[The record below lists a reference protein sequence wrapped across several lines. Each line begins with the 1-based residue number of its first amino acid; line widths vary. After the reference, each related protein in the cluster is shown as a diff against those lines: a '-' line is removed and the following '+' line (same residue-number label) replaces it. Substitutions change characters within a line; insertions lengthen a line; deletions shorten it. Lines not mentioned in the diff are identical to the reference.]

1 MIKRIGS
8 ILLVFAF
15 LGTVGMYF
23 HRLALEYFKVILP
36 FSLQKLYLFHIGFSL
51 LICINLQ
58 FLTKIA
64 HVSEQLGF
72 IYLGTLLLKII
83 LFSVVFNETV
93 IASEN
98 LAVASKISL
107 LIPTFIFLLVEVFF
121 IAKILNKRQ

>member
-98 LAVASKISL
+98 LTVASKISL